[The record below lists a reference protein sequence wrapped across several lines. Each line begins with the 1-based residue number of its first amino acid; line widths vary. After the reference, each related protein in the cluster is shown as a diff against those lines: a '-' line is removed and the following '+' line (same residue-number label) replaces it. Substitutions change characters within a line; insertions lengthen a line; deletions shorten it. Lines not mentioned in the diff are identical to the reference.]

1 MLETLFQQSLDF
13 TLFLQSIGDW
23 LTPIMQAFT
32 FLGNEEFYLLVM
44 PILVW
49 LVDYRFGARM
59 GTLLL
64 TTGAINWIGKAACH
78 QPRPFWIDTG
88 IKVLDP
94 TPHTGFGVPSGHS
107 MNSAAVFGLFATW
120 IKRSWVTVLAVFIF
134 LMVGISRIYLGV
146 HFTVD
151 VVVGWTLGL
160 LILWLFIKF
169 EDKVASWFKSKSA
182 AAQIGTAFVITIGL
196 TLIGAGVRFLV
207 LANGFE
213 LLPIWIENAMH
224 HQPDTPLDPLNLD
237 GLITNTGALFGL
249 ACGVV
254 WINGSGGFNA
264 ASGPWWKKIVRFVV
278 GLIGVVLFWQVL
290 GSVLP
295 DTPDLV
301 GYSLR
306 YMRYALVGFWM
317 AGLGPW
323 LFIKLG
329 IGEKK

>member
-1 MLETLFQQSLDF
+1 MLETLFQQSIEL
-13 TLFLQSIGDW
+13 TLILQSIGDW

-49 LVDYRFGARM
+49 AVDYRFGARM

-64 TTGAINWIGKAACH
+64 TTGAINWIGKAAFH
-78 QPRPFWIDTG
+78 QPRPFWISQEV
-88 IKVLDP
+88 KVLDP
-94 TPHTGFGVPSGHS
+94 TPHTGFGLPSGHS

-120 IKRSWVTVLAVFIF
+120 LKRTWVTVLAVFIF

-160 LILWLFIKF
+160 LVLWLFIKL
-169 EDKVASWFKSKSA
+169 EDRVAAWFNAKSA
-182 AAQIGTAFVITIGL
+182 GAQILTAFVITIGL
-196 TLIGAGVRFLV
+196 TLIGAGVRYLV

-213 LLPIWIENAMH
+213 LLDGWVKNTSLI
-224 HQPDTPLDPLNLD
+224 QPDDPLDPLNLD

-254 WINGSGGFNA
+254 WIKGSGGFNA
-264 ASGPWWKKIVRFVV
+264 SAGPWWKKIVRFVV

-290 GSVLP
+290 GSFLP
-295 DTPDLV
+295 KTPDLT

-306 YMRYALVGFWM
+306 YLRYALVGFWM
-317 AGLGPW
+317 AGLAPW

-329 IGEKK
+329 IGEK